1 MWLHIMIGMS
11 SIAATIEVLLLMI
24 VVRSHIVH
32 GCGFYNAGYPIPRP
46 SCQANEVCVH
56 AENIFGMVCT
66 EVKKDA
72 ASGKQYFL
80 AGKNQ
85 LCSTIGYRIID
96 DLPSCRRAAKLFG
109 SKNTVASTRFPRLPR
124 GCNFYK
130 NRRFSGVVFNRI
142 RGSGPSQPNSNPICQ
157 K

>member
-1 MWLHIMIGMS
+1 MIGMNL
-11 SIAATIEVLLLMI
+11 IAATIEILLVMI
-24 VVRSHIVH
+24 VWRSHIVH
-32 GCGFYNAGYPIPRP
+32 GCGFANAFYPIPRP
-46 SCQANEVCVH
+46 SCQANQVCVN
-56 AENIFGMVCT
+56 AENIFGAVCT

-72 ASGKQYFL
+72 ASGKQYFQ

-85 LCSTIGYRIID
+85 LCSRIGYKIID

-109 SKNTVASTRFPRLPR
+109 SNPTVVFRSWRRLPR
-124 GCNFYK
+124 GCNFYVT
-130 NRRFSGVVFNRI
+130 RRFSGVVFNRI

>member
-1 MWLHIMIGMS
+1 MIGMNL
-11 SIAATIEVLLLMI
+11 IAATIEVLLLMI
-24 VVRSHIVH
+24 VLRSHIVH

-46 SCQANEVCVH
+46 SCQANEVCVN
-56 AENIFGMVCT
+56 AENIFGKVCT

-72 ASGKQYFL
+72 ASGKQYFQ

-85 LCSTIGYRIID
+85 LCSRIID

-109 SKNTVASTRFPRLPR
+109 SKTTVGFTRFRRLPR
-124 GCNFYK
+124 GCNFYLTK
-130 NRRFSGVVFNRI
+130 GFSGVVFNRI
-142 RGSGPSQPNSNPICQ
+142 RGPGCSHPTSNPICQ

>member
-1 MWLHIMIGMS
+1 MWLPIMIGMN

-24 VVRSHIVH
+24 VLRSHIVH

-72 ASGKQYFL
+72 ASGKQYYL

-85 LCSTIGYRIID
+85 LCYRIID

-109 SKNTVASTRFPRLPR
+109 SKTTVGFTRFRRLPR
-124 GCNFYK
+124 GCNFYLTK
-130 NRRFSGVVFNRI
+130 GFSGVVFNRI
-142 RGSGPSQPNSNPICQ
+142 RGPGRSHPTSNPICP

>member
-1 MWLHIMIGMS
+1 MIRMS
-11 SIAATIEVLLLMI
+11 LIAAIIEGILLMI
-24 VVRSHIVH
+24 VLRSHIVH
-32 GCGFYNAGYPIPRP
+32 GCGIYTGSGIPILQSP
-46 SCQANEVCVH
+46 CQANKVCVN
-56 AENIFGMVCT
+56 AKNIFGKVCK

-72 ASGKQYFL
+72 ASGKQYVD

-109 SKNTVASTRFPRLPR
+109 TKTTVELIRWPRFPR
-124 GCNFYK
+124 GCNFYVT
-130 NRRFSGVVFNRI
+130 RRFSGVVFNGI
-142 RGSGPSQPNSNPICQ
+142 RGSGRSHPTFNPICQ